1 MKACD
6 PPFKKRPKSF
16 IKKYISVLKN
26 FFKQDCFKTTFEN
39 ENLSYLFALLSEKLF
54 CLIFKIKYSYFID
67 EYLFNSSQ
75 SFYNSRKSLL
85 LMKN

>member
-39 ENLSYLFALLSEKLF
+39 ENLSYCLLT
-54 CLIFKIKYSYFID
+54 IGKII
-67 EYLFNSSQ
+67 LFNFQ
-75 SFYNSRKSLL
+75 NKIFLFY
-85 LMKN
+85 

>member
-39 ENLSYLFALLSEKLF
+39 ENLSYLFAYYRKN
-54 CLIFKIKYSYFID
+54 YSV
-67 EYLFNSSQ
+67 
-75 SFYNSRKSLL
+75 
-85 LMKN
+85 